1 MTRFHYSVT
10 ATLPDEPT
18 AARFIDWLA
27 NGHIADVVEAGAE
40 RGCVV
45 RLDPTDDA
53 PIRVE
58 ARYEFASR
66 AAYEAYSRPGLRSPS
81 APRASQ
87 SSGMPASPSS
97 GAPGKSLPPFPN
109 PDLLSCQA

>member
-1 MTRFHYSVT
+1 MTCFHYSVT

-27 NGHIADVVEAGAE
+27 DGHIADVVEAGAE

-45 RLDPTDDA
+45 RLDPTDEA

-66 AAYEAYSRPGLRSPS
+66 AAYEAYSAGPAVALR
-81 APRASQ
+81 AEGVEKFGDAGVAFERRTGEILASVPE
-87 SSGMPASPSS
+87 S
-97 GAPGKSLPPFPN
+97 
-109 PDLLSCQA
+109 